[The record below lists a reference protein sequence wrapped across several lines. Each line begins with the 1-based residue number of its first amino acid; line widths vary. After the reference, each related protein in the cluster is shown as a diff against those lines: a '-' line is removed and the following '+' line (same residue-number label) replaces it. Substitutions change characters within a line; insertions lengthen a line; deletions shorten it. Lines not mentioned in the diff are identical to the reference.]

1 MRQDAIAPGYTSAQ
15 TIAVL
20 AGSSVMLTMSMG
32 MRQSWGLFSVP
43 ITQDLGISVADFM
56 LAIAIQNLV
65 WGATQPI
72 VGAYADKFGSRW
84 VAVLGTPALRSRY
97 RRHDGRD
104 RLADVDHRAWRDGRR
119 CHVVHG
125 THARPCRLG
134 PRRIGDQAHAYTG
147 DNLRNGVRGFVHRR
161 PACRR
166 ADVKP
171 WLAHRDGR
179 VPRSLRR
186 DASGRFLHGFRGQS
200 VSRSQPQTRH
210 SRMPRSPFAR
220 C

>member
-1 MRQDAIAPGYTSAQ
+1 VSQNLKEPTMRQDAIAPGYTSAQ

-84 VAVLGTPALRSRY
+84 SRSS
-97 RRHDGRD
+97 
-104 RLADVDHRAWRDGRR
+104 A
-119 CHVVHG
+119 
-125 THARPCRLG
+125 PCSTQPVSASRW
-134 PRRIGDQAHAYTG
+134 P
-147 DNLRNGVRGFVHRR
+147 R
-161 PACRR
+161 PAR
-166 ADVKP
+166 
-171 WLAHRDGR
+171 
-179 VPRSLRR
+179 
-186 DASGRFLHGFRGQS
+186 
-200 VSRSQPQTRH
+200 
-210 SRMPRSPFAR
+210 
-220 C
+220 

>member
-84 VAVLGTPALRSRY
+84 VAVLGTLLYAAGIGVTMAATGSQMLIIGLGVMVGVAMSCTALM
-97 RRHDGRD
+97 
-104 RLADVDHRAWRDGRR
+104 LALAASARAVSATKRTLILGIISAMGS
-119 CHVVHG
+119 VGSFIAAPLAEGLISSHG
-125 THARPCRLG
+125 WLIARGAEVLSC
-134 PRRIGDQAHAYTG
+134 
-147 DNLRNGVRGFVHRR
+147 
-161 PACRR
+161 
-166 ADVKP
+166 
-171 WLAHRDGR
+171 
-179 VPRSLRR
+179 
-186 DASGRFLHGFRGQS
+186 GRF
-200 VSRSQPQTRH
+200 
-210 SRMPRSPFAR
+210 
-220 C
+220 